1 MLLYTNQIMPALF
14 LQLRQRVPALEV
26 AVSGQDNGRVNIGS
40 FYHFYKQLVLIGDR
54 LSFDD
59 RVNIGVVHQVIKRA
73 DFGNIERLLPTATG
87 EIALR
92 IRWIGGN
99 LNVGAVH
106 GEQTMTSVKPAAAS
120 NGGKSTKDMLHCLR

>member
-73 DFGNIERLLPTATG
+73 DFGNIERLLPSTAG

-92 IRWIGGN
+92 VSRIGRN
-99 LNVGAVH
+99 LDIGAVH
-106 GEQTMTSVKPAAAS
+106 GEQAIPSVKPAAAS
-120 NGGKSTKDMLHCLR
+120 NGGKFAKDMLHCLR